1 MNAHFFFFLLVRLS
15 CCQHLWQTL
24 TPGTSGE
31 LCQAQ
36 VLLDP
41 HTTHVVPA
49 AVKISVACEE
59 RETRTAR
66 GEPKPDRGGERRAFA
81 FA

>member
-1 MNAHFFFFLLVRLS
+1 M
-15 CCQHLWQTL
+15 QTL
-24 TPGTSGE
+24 PPGTSGE
-31 LCQAQ
+31 LCQELA
-36 VLLDP
+36 LLDP